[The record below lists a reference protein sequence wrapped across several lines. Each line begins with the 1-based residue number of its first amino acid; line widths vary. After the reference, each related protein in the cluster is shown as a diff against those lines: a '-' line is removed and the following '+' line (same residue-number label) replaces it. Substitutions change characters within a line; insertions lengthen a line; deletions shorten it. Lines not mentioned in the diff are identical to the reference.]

1 MSITIIILRRHT
13 MPRRNGTGPTGNGP
27 MTGRGMGYCRG
38 GIGYG
43 MGRGAGF
50 GRGLGWGMY
59 ATPVAPISLA
69 ERKRMLEEELKQLEA
84 QMKES
89 NE

>member
-1 MSITIIILRRHT
+1 
-13 MPRRNGTGPTGNGP
+13 MPRRNGTGPMGYGP

-38 GIGYG
+38 GY
-43 MGRGAGF
+43 

-59 ATPVAPISLA
+59 APPVAPVSLA
-69 ERKRMLEEELKQLEA
+69 ERKRMLEEELKRIDA

>member
-1 MSITIIILRRHT
+1 
-13 MPRRNGTGPTGNGP
+13 MPRRNGTGPLGYGP
-27 MTGRGMGYCRG
+27 LTGRGMGNCRG
-38 GIGYG
+38 GAGVGYG

-59 ATPVAPISLA
+59 APPVAPISLA
-69 ERKRMLEEELKQLEA
+69 ERKRLLEEELKQLDA

>member
-1 MSITIIILRRHT
+1 M
-13 MPRRNGTGPTGNGP
+13 GYGP

-38 GIGYG
+38 GVGYG

-50 GRGLGWGMY
+50 GRGLGWGMH
-59 ATPVAPISLA
+59 VSPISLA
-69 ERKRMLEEELKQLEA
+69 ERKRLLEEELKQLEA

>member
-1 MSITIIILRRHT
+1 
-13 MPRRNGTGPTGNGP
+13 MPRRNGTGPMGNGP

-38 GIGYG
+38 GAGVGYGYG

-59 ATPVAPISLA
+59 VAPISLT

>member
-1 MSITIIILRRHT
+1 

-50 GRGLGWGMY
+50 GRGFGWGMY

-69 ERKRMLEEELKQLEA
+69 ERKRMLEDELKQLEA

>member
-1 MSITIIILRRHT
+1 
-13 MPRRNGTGPTGNGP
+13 MPKRNGTGPMGYGP

-38 GIGYG
+38 GVGYG

-50 GRGLGWGMY
+50 GRGLGWGMH
-59 ATPVAPISLA
+59 VSPISLA
-69 ERKRMLEEELKQLEA
+69 ERKRLLEEELKQLEA

>member
-1 MSITIIILRRHT
+1 
-13 MPRRNGTGPTGNGP
+13 MPRRNGTGPMGNGP

-38 GIGYG
+38 GAGVGYGYG

-69 ERKRMLEEELKQLEA
+69 ERKRILEDELKQLEA

>member
-1 MSITIIILRRHT
+1 

-38 GIGYG
+38 GVGYG

-69 ERKRMLEEELKQLEA
+69 ERKRILEDELKQLEA

>member
-1 MSITIIILRRHT
+1 

-38 GIGYG
+38 GVGYG

-69 ERKRMLEEELKQLEA
+69 ERKRILEDELKQLEA
-84 QMKES
+84 PMKES